1 MPHNRSNNDS
11 NSPNRHTRNTIDFS
25 FNTFF
30 TNINDF
36 SSNNITFFPLDKSN
50 NKIIN
55 KNPKSA
61 PQSSKKSL
69 NWRSLYSVDNS
80 LNLTSQINM
89 DNSLNT
95 NLIPYKNDID
105 VTLNQFDMTVKKIL
119 DLLDEIDKINNVSN
133 TVNDVSN
140 NHRQLLN
147 TLDNNNNSRFPSIKA
162 RPFTSNK
169 ERQNLSTLLD
179 KYNLEYDKYNTI
191 NSPRDKYNPYSDILS
206 SLDAPYPL
214 IEHHKETQDK
224 YKLPKSEEFEL
235 EKEFVTIDIEIKN
248 IKDLIKL
255 CDDYPMAANVEYNIN
270 MQAIH
275 NVKEPLIELDN
286 MVGMNSLK
294 ENIVDQV
301 LYFIQNLHNT
311 NAKSEDFMH
320 TVIYGPPGTG
330 KTEIAKIMGKIF
342 SKIGVL
348 KKESFKKVTRSDLIA
363 GYLGQTAIKTRDAIK
378 ESLGGVMFIDEAY
391 ALGNQEK
398 RDSFAKECID
408 TLCEAL
414 SDHKKDLMIIIAGYE
429 KELKECFFNYN
440 EGLESRFTWRF
451 KIDDYTAEEL
461 KSIFEKK
468 VKDSGWSLNDTIK
481 ISWFENN
488 MDYFKYYGRD
498 METLFCK
505 TKIAHSRRVF
515 CKPKEDKTKI
525 TLKDLEKGL
534 EVYLQNEEV
543 KDRKNSKDFENIAHM
558 YN

>member
-1 MPHNRSNNDS
+1 MDN
-11 NSPNRHTRNTIDFS
+11 
-25 FNTFF
+25 
-30 TNINDF
+30 
-36 SSNNITFFPLDKSN
+36 
-50 NKIIN
+50 
-55 KNPKSA
+55 
-61 PQSSKKSL
+61 SL
-69 NWRSLYSVDNS
+69 NWWTSLSTDS
-80 LNLTSQINM
+80 SSNLTSQINT
-89 DNSLNT
+89 DTSLNT
-95 NLIPYKNDID
+95 NLIPYENDIN

-119 DLLDEIDKINNVSN
+119 NLLDEIDKIDNISK
-133 TVNDVSN
+133 DVKDISS

-147 TLDNNNNSRFPSIKA
+147 TLDNSNNSNNIRLSPIKSSHLP
-162 RPFTSNK
+162 RNR
-169 ERQNLSTLLD
+169 ERRKLSSLLDRYNLDYSKYHVSNLSS
-179 KYNLEYDKYNTI
+179 NE
-191 NSPRDKYNPYSDILS
+191 YNPYGGLTT

-214 IEHHKETQDK
+214 IERHGSSHDK
-224 YKLPKSEEFEL
+224 YKLPNPKEFEL
-235 EKEFVTIDIEIKN
+235 EKEFITIDVEINN

-275 NVKEPLIELDN
+275 NIKEPLIELDN
-286 MVGMNSLK
+286 MIGMHSLK

-311 NAKSEDFMH
+311 TSKSEDFMH

-378 ESLGGVMFIDEAY
+378 DSLGGVMFIDEAY
-391 ALGNQEK
+391 ALGNHEK

-414 SDHKKDLMIIIAGYE
+414 SDHKKNLMIIIAGYE

-451 KIDDYTAEEL
+451 KIDDYNAEEL
-461 KSIFEKK
+461 KCIFEKK
-468 VKDSGWSLNDTIK
+468 VKDCGWSLNDTVK

-525 TLKDLEKGL
+525 TVKDLEKGL

-543 KDRKNSKDFENIAHM
+543 KDRKDSKGFDKIAHM